1 MRQEKTKLPVI
12 LAVFLASALV
22 AAAPAAFAWTRTITY
37 TGPNAISLSPPT
49 KIAFPSDSGSG
60 APSGNTAIAIYVD
73 FNTIGGTVTTNA
85 SFQACGLAYNA
96 SGGGCGAITTSNY
109 PPGGTYDVLI
119 GTWVGTGNVYDY
131 FYVMIVNNTNG
142 VLKPLGIGVTGT

>member
-60 APSGNTAIAIYVD
+60 VPSGNTATTIYID
-73 FNTIGGTVTTNA
+73 FSTVGGTVATSAT
-85 SFQACGLAYNA
+85 FQACGLAYNA
-96 SGGGCGAITTSNY
+96 SGGGCGAFTT
-109 PPGGTYDVLI
+109 GTYPAGGIYDVSI
-119 GTWVGTGNVYDY
+119 GTWFGTGSVYDY
-131 FYVMIVNNTNG
+131 FYVLIVNNNTG
-142 VLKPLGIGVTGT
+142 TLKPLGIGVVGT